1 MLVLTTQ
8 AVWVTVC
15 DCWFCLENCLES
27 YIKLLNNFLIV
38 CFWKGILG
46 FISSGLKMIKNDV
59 FKTFF
64 CVFIV
69 EKKPKKWCQSNMN
82 MTIDRFWG
90 SYYVSVEKFWF
101 GPLVRPPSPRKVKI
115 SKFLFLNVEP
125 SKFDMTLI
133 FGPWIHITWQIL
145 VRSPRLAR
153 PGPGKV

>member
-82 MTIDRFWG
+82 MKIDAWFWQFHAKTFLQPCWNKLLI
-90 SYYVSVEKFWF
+90 SVIRQTDEQN
-101 GPLVRPPSPRKVKI
+101 GP
-115 SKFLFLNVEP
+115 
-125 SKFDMTLI
+125 DLI
-133 FGPWIHITWQIL
+133 FSTFHFN
-145 VRSPRLAR
+145 VF
-153 PGPGKV
+153 